1 MSAYILRRIMAMV
14 PVLGLVLLIV
24 FGLTRMIPGDPAIT
38 LLGPGATNAQISAL
52 RHELRLDRPTTLQFF
67 DYVGGL
73 ARGDLGT
80 SIRTGRPVVDALAA
94 RLPATIEL
102 AMVAFVL
109 AVTIGVPAGVMAAR
123 RPGGVMDGAL
133 QFFSLCGVSIPAF
146 LLAFG
151 LQYVFSAWLGWLPVA
166 GRSSAFMIDDG
177 RSGFLLI
184 DSLLGCN
191 FVAFTDLLGHIILPA
206 TVLASF
212 LTAML
217 GRFLRNVMIET
228 LSEDYIRTARAK
240 GMNERQILLNH
251 ALPNAV
257 GPAIMILGVQFGDML
272 GGAILTETVF
282 SWPGIGRYVFEAI
295 RDRDYPVIQ
304 STTLVF
310 AIIFMTVSLG
320 ADVLSAWIDPRLR
333 RERAR

>member
-1 MSAYILRRIMAMV
+1 MSAYMARRIMAMI

-24 FGLTRMIPGDPAIT
+24 FGLTRMIPGDPAVT

-52 RHELRLDRPTTLQFF
+52 RHELRLDRPAALQFV
-67 DYVGGL
+67 DYVAGL

-80 SIRTGRPVVDALAA
+80 SIRTGRPVTDALAT
-94 RLPATIEL
+94 RLPATMEL
-102 AMVAFVL
+102 AVMAFVL
-109 AVTIGVPAGVMAAR
+109 ALTVGVPAGVLAAR
-123 RPGGVMDGAL
+123 RPGGGVDCAL
-133 QFFSLCGVSIPAF
+133 QFCSLCGVSIPAF

-166 GRSSAFMIDDG
+166 GRTSAFMIDDG
-177 RSGFLLI
+177 RGGFLLL
-184 DSLLGCN
+184 DSLLRCD
-191 FVAFTDLLGHIILPA
+191 VATFADLLAHIILPA
-206 TVLASF
+206 MVLAAF

-240 GMNERQILLNH
+240 GMKEGQILLAH
-251 ALPNAV
+251 ALPNAA

-282 SWPGIGRYVFEAI
+282 SWPGIGRYMFEAI

-320 ADVLSAWIDPRLR
+320 ADVLSARIDPRLR